1 MYRGLRPNGTTFY
14 QSAFPFFLNGKR
26 PSLTT
31 VNSAKDF
38 LLSIFFTCAFHSLLK
53 SEFVYRKLDC
63 IILLGS
69 NWIFWTKAERLVR
82 FHKSQWKLCFAD
94 TTKSHALS
102 YFWLCYRE
110 KSFFSFPRNIFLSET
125 ACLLASKGKLVLEV
139 YVWAKVNYQ
148 LSTARQSRLLGGFTG
163 NFSTSSSPRP
173 SPMTVRSRFSAW
185 LYLLLWR
192 TKTNEKLTEKKNKN
206 KKSTATYTFWLYN
219 SWDSCDAWWTVPAPP
234 T

>member
-1 MYRGLRPNGTTFY
+1 MT
-14 QSAFPFFLNGKR
+14 
-26 PSLTT
+26 SLTT
-31 VNSAKDF
+31 ARLTAPK
-38 LLSIFFTCAFHSLLK
+38 IFCCQFFYLCFHSLLK
-53 SEFVYRKLDC
+53 SEFVYRTLDC

-110 KSFFSFPRNIFLSET
+110 KSFFPFLET
-125 ACLLASKGKLVLEV
+125 FFFRKQLACLLPKE
-139 YVWAKVNYQ
+139 N
-148 LSTARQSRLLGGFTG
+148 LLWRFMCKRR
-163 NFSTSSSPRP
+163 SITSYPRP
-173 SPMTVRSRFSAW
+173 DKVGYWVGLPVIFHFFLPSPLSHRFTVRSRFSAW

-192 TKTNEKLTEKKNKN
+192 TKTKKKLTEKKNT
-206 KKSTATYTFWLYN
+206 KKSTATYIFWLYN
-219 SWDSCDAWWTVPAPP
+219 SCDSCDAWWTVPAPP